1 MITMTKVITRSK
13 NTAVT
18 MMNMNLNKLRRKK
31 FLWVIKGNKS
41 KKPLHELQ
49 ISIDTIV
56 ITIRNMMLAV
66 FIIGSSL
73 A

>member
-31 FLWVIKGNKS
+31 FLWVTKGNKS
-41 KKPLHELQ
+41 KMPLHELQ

-56 ITIRNMMLAV
+56 IMIRNMMLAV

>member
-31 FLWVIKGNKS
+31 FLWVTKGNKS

>member
-31 FLWVIKGNKS
+31 FLWVTKSNKS
-41 KKPLHELQ
+41 KMPLHELQ
-49 ISIDTIV
+49 ISIDKIV